1 MTIDLDAART
11 YVYANARVLERHRL
25 AALLDGAPADPVAS
39 ALRAYRNSD
48 GGFGHALEP
57 DVRGPESE
65 PAAVLH
71 ALDVLAA
78 VNALDD
84 PMVGDAAAWL
94 GAIADPHG
102 GVPFVLPAA
111 AEYPRAP
118 WMLPSDGGSQLTF
131 GLVGLLAEAG
141 SDASWLRDGTEW
153 CWARLEH
160 PAGIGG
166 WAVKFALDFL
176 DRVPDEARAR
186 EAIER
191 IASRLG
197 PDGSVRVLG
206 GTEDERVPP
215 LSLSERP
222 GLRSRALFEDGQ
234 IVAELDALERG
245 QRDDGGWTFDWLG
258 WSPGQSVEWR
268 GIVTVRALA
277 TLAANG
283 RLSGIPVSA

>member
-11 YVYANARVLERHRL
+11 FAYANARVLERHRL
-25 AALLDGAPADPVAS
+25 AALLDGAPADPVVS
-39 ALRAYRNSD
+39 ALRAYRNAD

-71 ALDVLAA
+71 ALEVLAA

-131 GLVGLLAEAG
+131 GLVGLLVEAG
-141 SDASWLRDGTEW
+141 SDASWLRDGTDW

-160 PAGIGG
+160 PDGIGG

-191 IASRLG
+191 IAPRLA
-197 PDGSVRVLG
+197 PDGSVPVLG
-206 GTEDERVPP
+206 GTQDERVPP